1 MLIITGSNITAI
13 SWSDFKSLKYWLTV
27 VQENINYKSN
37 CKDTKDQNIFI
48 MERVN
53 IISEY

>member
-13 SWSDFKSLKYWLTV
+13 SWSDFKSLKYWLT

-53 IISEY
+53 IISKY